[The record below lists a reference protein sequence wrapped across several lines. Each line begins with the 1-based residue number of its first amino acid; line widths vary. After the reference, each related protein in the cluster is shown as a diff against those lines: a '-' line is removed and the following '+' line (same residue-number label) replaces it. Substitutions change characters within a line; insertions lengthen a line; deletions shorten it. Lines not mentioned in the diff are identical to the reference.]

1 MGAAFLSTPR
11 SPPPLRTC
19 TAVRVSIPL
28 VAYPSLPVPV
38 RRARGLI
45 WRDKLTVKVD
55 FPLRGLDLTHKHL
68 KNAAAA
74 AAAAPASSSADAA
87 DSAAAVGAG
96 SAATTSAVVGDAG
109 SVESSAAPASLTV
122 ACAVPGVDPAVYDC
136 FSVVNHFGSLSFGHY
151 TAFSNHVAAQEPA
164 PIEGSGSDE
173 PPAGR
178 WYHFDDD
185 RVQEVAPTGVGGPAA
200 YILFYRRRKT
210 PGAAAAAAEAAASA
224 SGSGTALH
232 AEKPAAPA
240 LGAAVSAPVPVS
252 AVADTVD

>member
-1 MGAAFLSTPR
+1 VFPF
-11 SPPPLRTC
+11 
-19 TAVRVSIPL
+19 
-28 VAYPSLPVPV
+28 PV

-74 AAAAPASSSADAA
+74 AAAAASFSSSDAA
-87 DSAAAVGAG
+87 DSGASAGAG
-96 SAATTSAVVGDAG
+96 SASTTAAVVGDAG
-109 SVESSAAPASLTV
+109 SVDGSAAPASLTV
-122 ACAVPGVDPAVYDC
+122 ASGGPGVEPAVYDC

-151 TAFSNHVAAQEPA
+151 TAFSNHIAAQELA

-200 YILFYRRRKT
+200 YILFYRRRKA
-210 PGAAAAAAEAAASA
+210 PGVAAADAAGAC
-224 SGSGTALH
+224 GSGTALH
-232 AEKPAAPA
+232 AEKSNVAPTSAPA
-240 LGAAVSAPVPVS
+240 LVAAVSAPVPVS

>member
-1 MGAAFLSTPR
+1 MCAGGDGQSDQSGRPLLASNV
-11 SPPPLRTC
+11 PLRC
-19 TAVRVSIPL
+19 VLAPLLVSL
-28 VAYPSLPVPV
+28 SLFAFPSLPFSV

-74 AAAAPASSSADAA
+74 AAAAPADTV
-87 DSAAAVGAG
+87 DSAASA
-96 SAATTSAVVGDAG
+96 SAAAVVGDAG
-109 SVESSAAPASLTV
+109 SVDGSAAPASLTV
-122 ACAVPGVDPAVYDC
+122 AGGVPGVDPAVYDC

-164 PIEGSGSDE
+164 AIEGSGSDE

-210 PGAAAAAAEAAASA
+210 PGAAAVAAEAAASA